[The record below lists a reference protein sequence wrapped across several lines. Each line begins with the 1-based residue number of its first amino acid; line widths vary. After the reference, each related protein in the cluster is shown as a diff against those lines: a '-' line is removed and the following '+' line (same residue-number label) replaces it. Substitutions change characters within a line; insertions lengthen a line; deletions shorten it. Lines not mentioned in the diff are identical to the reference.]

1 MIADD
6 LDRALQRSGD
16 DLYRL
21 ALLLTDGPNAAQA
34 ALARAIGRLPP
45 AQPVDAAA
53 LAAALVAALPPDRLT
68 LRPRHP
74 PAWTQRAGPDA
85 ARAAAISRLPREQR
99 LALGLALL
107 LDLDRADIA
116 AALDVEPQEAVER
129 LRAALE
135 TLAPTVSGLP
145 PAPPEQDEPE
155 ACRVIRAT
163 LAGDDLHHND
173 PAARGHLAICPECRA
188 AEQRWGRVRE
198 AASETLRTALRD
210 ERMPEELRAPAAR
223 AQAPTWQRWLPS
235 GRAWQA
241 LPLLAVAALIVA
253 LVLPRHNATTVSRG
267 GAAAPAL
274 APRQLVDRALARL
287 YAPPPGGDLWHGTWD
302 ILWVFD
308 DGTSTVLRADLWR
321 DQSGARHRVQLV
333 HQQGGGPYEFELA
346 DGTANIW
353 YAISSG
359 YFPSLYPSFLTDS
372 RRGVLARAAPD
383 ERRAML
389 QARLESG
396 AWGIAAAYL
405 RQAQTAPALSNW
417 GRRTTPDGAVL
428 DIIGFEGASPLAP
441 PPDARGEAAPPVR
454 VLLAI
459 DRDTGALREVS
470 ELVGPAGS
478 QQVGRTTWRFVGE
491 ERLTTPSAIAQALDL
506 KRAWNGTIVF
516 SEEERIID
524 PRLPLLDQS
533 AILPLTLALEQG
545 VPMPTPPPDAAV
557 AALFSETSA
566 PATHSAYIGG
576 GRRLFIRAAF
586 NGQQGARP
594 GGESE
599 QVTVGD
605 VRVRLRTAAPWRYDA
620 SIDTVRGSYG
630 PLALQIAAFGYTRA
644 ELLETI
650 RSLAPLSLATVRS
663 QARLFI
669 SPAPNDPAALDA
681 LLTALPQPSPPAAG
695 MVRHLV
701 ERSFTRHDQRPDP
714 LADPYHAPPY
724 GGKPERAQTDYWL
737 RADPGALAIVTRAE
751 SGALI
756 RQVLIEPARMWTYDP
771 LRQETNIRPSWGAA
785 VPPLLDRSEATL
797 GALQLIACG
806 GTQLEALPSGGRAVQ
821 RREELWAS
829 QSCMRPHYPGLLLAQ
844 IRPPG
849 SVGPGAGDGPFLA
862 DIAGR
867 PLVARAVIAANGRL
881 ARFEVRAG
889 EEADAPLL
897 EAYDLLADEELPRER
912 APADLFDQEPP
923 ETVLTW
929 RWPDGEPGVSP
940 DPRAVTITETARL
953 LGAPVFVLD
962 DERATLVQIEMRLQG
977 APLSGDDSS
986 ISETTLR
993 AGVAAANQT
1002 TVYRYRQSIFETALR
1017 AGVAA
1022 RMIYILVDSATS
1034 HTTLLYQGPAGS
1046 FGAFLRG
1053 HATWRSS
1060 TPIAVTVGNQV
1071 IDAWRVQ
1078 LDDGTQWS
1086 LMERDGTLLAMSADI
1101 PLQQDAL
1108 ARLAPAGRPVSG

>member
-45 AQPVDAAA
+45 AQPVGAAA
-53 LAAALVAALPPDRLT
+53 LATALVAALPPDRLT

-116 AALDVEPQEAVER
+116 AALDVEPQEAVEH

-135 TLAPTVSGLP
+135 TLAPTVPGLP

-155 ACRVIRAT
+155 ACRAIRAT
-163 LAGDDLHHND
+163 LAGDHLRHDD

-188 AEQRWGRVRE
+188 AGQRWGRVRE

-223 AQAPTWQRWLPS
+223 AQSPAWQRWLPS

-274 APRQLVDRALARL
+274 APRQLVDRALATL

-321 DQSGARHRVQLV
+321 DQIGARHRVQLV

-441 PPDARGEAAPPVR
+441 PPDARGEGEAAPPVR

-545 VPMPTPPPDAAV
+545 VPMPTPPPDAEV

-605 VRVRLRTAAPWRYDA
+605 VRVRLRAAAPWRYDA
-620 SIDTVRGSYG
+620 SIDTVRGTSS

-644 ELLETI
+644 ELLDTI
-650 RSLAPLSLATVRS
+650 RSLAPLSLATIRS

-771 LRQETNIRPSWGAA
+771 LRQETNIRPLWGAA
-785 VPPLLDRSEATL
+785 VPPLLDRVEATL

-829 QSCMRPHYPGLLLAQ
+829 QSCMRPYYPALLLAQ

-849 SVGPGAGDGPFLA
+849 SVEPGAADGPFLA

-912 APADLFDQEPP
+912 APVHLFDGRPP
-923 ETVLTW
+923 EAVW
-929 RWPDGEPGVSP
+929 MRRWPDGEPGVSP
-940 DPRAVTITETARL
+940 GPRVVTITETARL

-962 DERATLVQIEMRLQG
+962 DERAMLMQIEMQPQG
-977 APLSGDDSS
+977 APDPGYDGS
-986 ISETTLR
+986 
-993 AGVAAANQT
+993 V
-1002 TVYRYRQSIFETALR
+1002 FETALR

-1022 RMIYILVDSATS
+1022 RMIYILADPASS
-1034 HTTLLYQGPAGS
+1034 RTTFLYQGPAGS

-1078 LDDGTQWS
+1078 LYDGTQWS